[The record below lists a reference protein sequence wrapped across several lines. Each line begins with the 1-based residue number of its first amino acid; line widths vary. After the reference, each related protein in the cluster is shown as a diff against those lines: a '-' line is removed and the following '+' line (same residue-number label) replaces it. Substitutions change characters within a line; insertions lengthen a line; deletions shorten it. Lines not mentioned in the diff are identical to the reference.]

1 MSLADAQAFIFPT
14 GVRTTYHRLGLVV
27 ASLRDRLGRS
37 HLVSVATACNGAV
50 NRRHQESKAMAYL
63 QSLDEHTL
71 KDIGI
76 NRWEI
81 VTAVRGTRSGRI
93 RRRKWKAIADT
104 LAVRRR
110 LATHVILV
118 LLAAVILAGCG
129 QGKWDARNGIFTLPF
144 GAASAPRVT
153 GRTATALAIPPALG
167 RGRGILVQEA
177 QMFPA
182 TDSSQ

>member
-1 MSLADAQAFIFPT
+1 MSLADTQAFIFPT
-14 GVRTTYHRLGLVV
+14 RVRTTHNRLGLAV

-37 HLVSVATACNGAV
+37 HPVSFATACIGAV
-50 NRRHQESKAMAYL
+50 NRRRQESKAIAYL
-63 QSLDEHTL
+63 QSLDDHSL

-76 NRWEI
+76 NRWDI
-81 VTAVRGTRSGRI
+81 VTAVRGTRSGHI

-104 LAVRRR
+104 FAVQRR
-110 LATHVILV
+110 LATQVILV

-153 GRTATALAIPPALG
+153 GRATTALAIPPAHNFG
-167 RGRGILVQEA
+167 RGVSMQEA
-177 QMFPA
+177 RIFPA